1 MRTVITAISLLLVML
16 LVPLGLMS
24 SERALL
30 FVSHW
35 AVNTFTDMRL
45 EL

>member
-24 SERALL
+24 SEARPIVC
-30 FVSHW
+30 VS
-35 AVNTFTDMRL
+35 L
-45 EL
+45 GGKYLY